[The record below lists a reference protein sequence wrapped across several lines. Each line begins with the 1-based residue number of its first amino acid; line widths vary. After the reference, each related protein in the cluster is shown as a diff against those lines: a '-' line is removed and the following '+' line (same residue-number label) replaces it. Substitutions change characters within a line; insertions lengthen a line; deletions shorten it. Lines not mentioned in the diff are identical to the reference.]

1 MPHQSESGWQGGSPD
16 GQLAPWRGAPPAR
29 TPMVLTEWMAAWAE
43 AVDHA
48 HWELSTYIAGL
59 DDEETTPRLETVRR
73 WLVIDWLLRAA
84 APRWLRAA
92 GLTDHAAT
100 LRSLAAAGSPAALV
114 AAEPSIQAAAR
125 AAHQA
130 HETAWYTLAQRAH
143 PDAEDPDRAR
153 TWMAV
158 VDGTQAAARCA
169 WTLVEP
175 AARATGYTT
184 QPEGG
189 PAAWHAAL
197 DAITNAAAAI
207 TWGAAQST
215 TSQAGWSW
223 RAPPTAARALAYTA
237 ARSALAPTEAAVQG
251 AVCELI
257 HVMFSMASPSP
268 AGGSGPPSGS
278 TPARLNTGQQRG
290 YQGGR
295 PPGRASGRSPAGAP
309 NGGGPRHQPRR
320 Y

>member
-1 MPHQSESGWQGGSPD
+1 
-16 GQLAPWRGAPPAR
+16 
-29 TPMVLTEWMAAWAE
+29 MVLTEWMAAWGE

-48 HWELSTYIAGL
+48 HWELCTYVAGL
-59 DDEETTPRLETVRR
+59 DDEETSPRLETVRR

-92 GLTDHAAT
+92 GLADHASS

-114 AAEPSIQAAAR
+114 AAEPAIQAAAR

-130 HETAWYTLAQRAH
+130 HETAWYALAQRAH

-207 TWGAAQST
+207 TWDAAQST
-215 TSQAGWSW
+215 TSQPSWSW
-223 RAPPTAARALAYTA
+223 KSPPAAARALAYTA

-257 HVMFSMASPSP
+257 HVMFSMTGPSQAARAPATSPVSGSHAPVNTGQHRGYPGGRPGSRGPDRNRP
-268 AGGSGPPSGS
+268 AGG
-278 TPARLNTGQQRG
+278 
-290 YQGGR
+290 
-295 PPGRASGRSPAGAP
+295 
-309 NGGGPRHQPRR
+309 PRR
-320 Y
+320 QPSPRTPRRDL

>member
-1 MPHQSESGWQGGSPD
+1 MTPWQS
-16 GQLAPWRGAPPAR
+16 RTPAR
-29 TPMVLTEWMAAWAE
+29 PGAVLTEWMTAWAE

-48 HWELSTYIAGL
+48 HWELCTYVSGL
-59 DDEETTPRLETVRR
+59 NEEEVSQRVETVRR

-92 GLTDHAAT
+92 GLTEHAST
-100 LRSLAAAGSPAALV
+100 LRSLAAAGSPAALA
-114 AAEPSIQAAAR
+114 AAEPAIQAAAR
-125 AAHQA
+125 AAHHA
-130 HETAWYTLAQRAH
+130 HEAAWYALAQRAH
-143 PDAEDPDRAR
+143 PDAEDPERAQ

-175 AARATGYTT
+175 AARATGYST

-189 PAAWHAAL
+189 PLAWHAAL

-207 TWGAAQST
+207 TWDAAQTT
-215 TSQAGWSW
+215 TSQPGWSW
-223 RAPPTAARALAYTA
+223 RARPAAARALAYTA

-257 HVMFSMASPSP
+257 HVMFSIHSQTNQPQSLA
-268 AGGSGPPSGS
+268 
-278 TPARLNTGQQRG
+278 TTGQ
-290 YQGGR
+290 
-295 PPGRASGRSPAGAP
+295 
-309 NGGGPRHQPRR
+309 HRR
-320 Y
+320 VV

>member
-1 MPHQSESGWQGGSPD
+1 M
-16 GQLAPWRGAPPAR
+16 
-29 TPMVLTEWMAAWAE
+29 TAWAE

-48 HWELSTYIAGL
+48 HWELCTYVAGL
-59 DDEETTPRLETVRR
+59 NDAETTPRVETVRR

-92 GLTDHAAT
+92 GLTEHAAT
-100 LRSLAAAGSPAALV
+100 LRSLPAAGSPAALA
-114 AAEPSIQAAAR
+114 AAEPAIQAAAR

-130 HETAWYTLAQRAH
+130 HEAAWYALAQRAH
-143 PDAEDPDRAR
+143 PDAEDPERAQ

-197 DAITNAAAAI
+197 EAITNAAAAI
-207 TWGAAQST
+207 TWDAAQNT
-215 TSQAGWSW
+215 TSQPGWSW
-223 RAPPTAARALAYTA
+223 HARPAAARALAYTA

-257 HVMFSMASPSP
+257 HVMFSIATQPQ
-268 AGGSGPPSGS
+268 GPPPPPNRAGQGPPPGPR
-278 TPARLNTGQQRG
+278 TTGQHSRIQ
-290 YQGGR
+290 
-295 PPGRASGRSPAGAP
+295 
-309 NGGGPRHQPRR
+309 
-320 Y
+320 